1 MNGKTDPKAKAQNPL
16 SLTGASAIEGAP
28 AAQAAVAQPA
38 AQAGATQAAA
48 APAPPAFASQA
59 TPSICHIFRPAK
71 GTDLLK
77 EVDAFVRSRG
87 LNLAWLA
94 MFGAV
99 SPASLRFY
107 QQDTQTWKDLL
118 VEKEVEVV
126 SALGNVSLLNG
137 EPIVHVHMVVSDDTG
152 ACFGGHLAEGTI
164 VFNMEIVIQAL
175 SGPPVIRKLDGATG
189 LTIWQ

>member
-1 MNGKTDPKAKAQNPL
+1 M
-16 SLTGASAIEGAP
+16 
-28 AAQAAVAQPA
+28 AATP
-38 AQAGATQAAA
+38 
-48 APAPPAFASQA
+48 PPAFSSQA
-59 TPSICHIFRPAK
+59 TPGICHIFRPAK

-77 EVDAFVRSRG
+77 ELDAYVRSHG
-87 LNLAWLA
+87 INLAWIA

-107 QQDTQTWKDLL
+107 EQDTQSWKDF
-118 VEKEVEVV
+118 VIDKEVEVD
-126 SALGNVSLLNG
+126 SALGNVTLLNG
-137 EPIVHVHMVVSDDTG
+137 EPIVHVHMTVSDETG

-175 SGPPVIRKLDGATG
+175 SGPVISRKHDAATG